1 MSNSSFEIYN
11 QDSPLPSSILEL
23 YRPFSLPEL
32 GPESRSDTL
41 SSREIRSR
49 LTEALADSGSSVQE
63 LSDLLLSVLL
73 LWHDHLDASH
83 DISQNL
89 HSSEGSYLHGIMHRR
104 EPDYWNSKYWFR
116 QSGNHP
122 EARQLSEKVV
132 SILEE
137 IPWTPANALA
147 NNWDSVRFVDLVN
160 QALNQD
166 RSEEAADCLKQFQA
180 LEFET
185 FMEHIWEMYK

>member
-1 MSNSSFEIYN
+1 MSNSSFEFYN
-11 QDSPLPSSILEL
+11 PESPLPASILEL

-32 GPESRSDTL
+32 GPESRSETL
-41 SSREIRSR
+41 SSLEIKSR
-49 LTEALADSGSSVQE
+49 LDDALADSDSSIKE
-63 LSDLLLSVLL
+63 LADLALSALL

-83 DISQNL
+83 DISQNQ
-89 HSSEGSYLHGIMHRR
+89 HNSVGSYLHGIMHRR

-122 EARQLSEKVV
+122 KAALLSAKVIK
-132 SILEE
+132 ILEE
-137 IPWTPANALA
+137 IPWTPANALS
-147 NNWDSVRFVDLVN
+147 NSWDSSRFVDLVN

-166 RSEEAADCLKQFQA
+166 RSEEAADCVKQIQA

-185 FMEHIWEMYK
+185 LLEHIWEIYK